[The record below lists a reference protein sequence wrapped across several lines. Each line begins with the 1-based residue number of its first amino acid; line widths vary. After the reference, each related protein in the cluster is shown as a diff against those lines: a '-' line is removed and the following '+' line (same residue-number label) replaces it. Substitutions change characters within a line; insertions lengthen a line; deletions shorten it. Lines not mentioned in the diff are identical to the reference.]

1 MFRLNKK
8 VIAVKQFLRSI
19 HTTGVSASWLHG
31 IRDRIS
37 RFIRIPERH
46 VTPALPNDSQAS
58 RTTRPVPPPRFIIFS
73 DTDNDLKSV
82 NATLR
87 FAGILGQESGANENT
102 EGVTIFHTGD
112 LIDKNNPDLSVVQYW
127 QLMQQLALKKEC
139 HVRLIAG
146 NHEQEIWQRIH
157 AGEDYGMARDQ
168 AQRLKR
174 FIESMDL
181 FYVAGPILFIH
192 GYPTLEFVAALAHFK
207 EVTGKNL
214 NSFNKDHYKKSFISV
229 RAMKQYAYVRENRK
243 KSHLLYDIKNA
254 ENYYKKNG
262 RLVGRLLKQLNIHI
276 VVHGHKPQR
285 SGTQADYE
293 FEKWIP
299 NIRMVGNDTNVSRKG
314 IGATVIGSTSP
325 RDFDIVFINSKTATD
340 KLRSRVQEIL
350 GKPCELNEKDYC
362 LKHGD
367 HPQADPMRRD
377 SYSPK
382 KAWPT
387 QPR

>member
-8 VIAVKQFLRSI
+8 IIAVKQFLRSI
-19 HTTGVSASWLHG
+19 HTAEVSASSPHG
-31 IRDRIS
+31 IRARIS
-37 RFIRIPERH
+37 RFIRIPKLYPNP
-46 VTPALPNDSQAS
+46 TPTNDSHENK
-58 RTTRPVPPPRFIIFS
+58 TTRPLPPPRFIIFS

-87 FAGILGQESGANENT
+87 FAGILGKKSNIKENI

-127 QLMQQLALKKEC
+127 QLMQYYAQKKGC
-139 HVRLIAG
+139 QVRLIAG

-157 AGEDYGMARDQ
+157 AGDNYGMARDQ
-168 AQRLKR
+168 AQRLKH
-174 FIESMDL
+174 FVESLDL

-192 GYPTLEFVAALAHFK
+192 GYPTLEFLSALAHFK

-229 RAMKQYAYVRENRK
+229 RAMKQYAYVRESRK
-243 KSHLLYDIKNA
+243 RSHLLYDVKNA
-254 ENYYKKNG
+254 GNYYKKNG
-262 RLVGRLLKQLNIHI
+262 RIIGRLLKQLNIHI

-293 FEKWIP
+293 FGKWIP
-299 NIRMVGNDTNVSRKG
+299 NIRMVGNDTNVSQKG
-314 IGATVIGSTSP
+314 IGATVIGATSP
-325 RDFDIVFINSKTATD
+325 RDLDIVFINSKTATEA
-340 KLRSRVQEIL
+340 LRRRVQAIL
-350 GKPCELNEKDYC
+350 GEPFEPNESDYW

-367 HPQADPMRRD
+367 HPQAHPVKRD
-377 SYSPK
+377 SYSPNK
-382 KAWPT
+382 GWPS
-387 QPR
+387 